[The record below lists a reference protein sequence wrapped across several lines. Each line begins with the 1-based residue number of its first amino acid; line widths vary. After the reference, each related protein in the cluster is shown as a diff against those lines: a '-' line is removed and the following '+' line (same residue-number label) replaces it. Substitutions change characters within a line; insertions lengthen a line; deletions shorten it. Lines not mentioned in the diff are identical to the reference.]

1 MNYSDQVIVS
11 YMAVVVLLNLLASIF
26 YIYTPARRIHA
37 MRVSI
42 SYFRS
47 FFLLMASGFVVFG
60 LAFPKTEPIHSVL
73 TAAFFLTAFF
83 CLKYGFI
90 VRQNPDH
97 PPLYKSKFFYLN
109 LFAIIA
115 INGLLFQYYIESH
128 LMRSA
133 ALTSNCSII
142 SILTLKYIHKDT
154 SSKKYGESLA
164 TLGVLFSIFCAMA
177 MLLTLNYT
185 QDIFTYFSVF
195 MVSQSLIA
203 ILILG
208 GSQAIFLSDLAD
220 LYYQESVTDVLTGLY
235 NRRFF
240 LRQSESLLKFA
251 ERHDYPIS
259 IILCDI
265 DYFKKVNDNY
275 GHEHGDKALIAFA
288 NVLKESSRESDI
300 TARFGGEEF
309 IILLP
314 QTDAKG
320 ATVLAERMRSAT
332 ESLSITNGRKTVSIT
347 ASFGVTTFDHTN
359 SIDEHIKQAD
369 TALYLAKSRGRNQ
382 VVLHEASEAINAPKE

>member
-1 MNYSDQVIVS
+1 MSESSQAILS
-11 YMAVVVLLNLLASIF
+11 YIAVVVLLNLFASIF
-26 YIYTPARRIHA
+26 YIRTPARRIRA

-47 FFLLMASGFVVFG
+47 FFLFLASGFVVFG
-60 LAFPKTEPIHSVL
+60 IAYPKTQAVHSIL
-73 TAAFFLTAFF
+73 IAASFLTAFF

-90 VRQNPDH
+90 VRQNPNH
-97 PPLYKSKFFYLN
+97 PPLYKSKFYYLN
-109 LFAIIA
+109 LLLIVL
-115 INGLLFQYYIESH
+115 INGVLFQIYFDSH

-133 ALTSNCSII
+133 FLTSNCSII
-142 SILTLKYIHKDT
+142 AILTLKFIHKDT

-164 TLGVLFSIFCAMA
+164 VTGVLFSIFCAMA

-185 QDIFTYFSVF
+185 QNIFTYFSVF

-240 LRQSESLLKFA
+240 LRQSESLLKFS

-265 DYFKKVNDNY
+265 DHFKKVNDKH
-275 GHEHGDKALIAFA
+275 GHELGDKALIEFA
-288 NVLKESSRESDI
+288 NILKESSRDSDI
-300 TARFGGEEF
+300 IARFGGEEF

-314 QTDAKG
+314 KTDSKG
-320 ATVLAERMRSAT
+320 ALILAERMRAAT
-332 ESLSITNGRKTVSIT
+332 EALTLTSGKKNFSIT
-347 ASFGVTTFDHTN
+347 ASFGVATFSHQHT
-359 SIDEHIKQAD
+359 IDEHIKHAD

-382 VVLHEASEAINAPKE
+382 VVMYEKTPL